1 MYKLRYGRTYNMGN
15 YQSERLEVERDF
27 PEETPRADAL
37 LMLIHEVEELHAV
50 SVEYLRE
57 KQNG

>member
-1 MYKLRYGRTYNMGN
+1 MRF
-15 YQSERLEVERDF
+15 EVERDF
-27 PEETPRADAL
+27 PEETPMADDL

-57 KQNG
+57 KQNA